1 MDGLYIVINTLDE
14 LWRTG
19 RLVALHP
26 VATPE
31 TSSDAIADW
40 LSKAEAEYREQL
52 PSVPPALNLPI
63 AVWATQQFYRDAQ
76 LMVYRELGEEF
87 IVTGLETEPADFAI
101 SIGEVNAPEIASIH
115 YSVDLLF
122 RFLPDLER
130 LAKAA
135 SPADPLL
142 KQIEAWAERWPLSSA
157 RMKPQAEIQ
166 EKLEPI
172 LRDRCLRIMYIERVL
187 DGGSVSADEADR
199 WNKINAQYEWKTFDS
214 QR

>member
-1 MDGLYIVINTLDE
+1 LIRLLDE
-14 LWRTG
+14 LWHTG

-26 VATPE
+26 VAAPE
-31 TSSDAIADW
+31 MNSDAIADW
-40 LSKAEAEYREQL
+40 LTRAEAEYREQL
-52 PSVPPALNLPI
+52 PSVPPALDLSS
-63 AVWATQQFYRDAQ
+63 AVWATQQFYRAAQ

-87 IVTGLETEPADFAI
+87 ILTGLETEPTDASRFGDAA
-101 SIGEVNAPEIASIH
+101 NATAIASIH

-130 LAKAA
+130 LTKAA
-135 SPADPLL
+135 SPTDPLL
-142 KQIEAWAERWPLSSA
+142 KQIDAWAARWPLSSA
-157 RMKPQAEIQ
+157 RMKRPAEIQ

-187 DGGSVSADEADR
+187 DSGPASADESDR
-199 WNKINAQYEWKTFDS
+199 WNKINAQYEWKTFDR

>member
-1 MDGLYIVINTLDE
+1 MINALNE
-14 LWRTG
+14 LWHTG

-26 VATPE
+26 VAMPE
-31 TSSDAIADW
+31 SNSDAIADW
-40 LSKAEAEYREQL
+40 LRKAEAEYREQL
-52 PSVPPALNLPI
+52 PGVPPALNLPL
-63 AVWATQQFYRDAQ
+63 AVWATQQFYRAAQ

-87 IVTGLETEPADFAI
+87 ILTGLETEPAELA
-101 SIGEVNAPEIASIH
+101 IGEANAPEIASIH

-130 LAKAA
+130 LTKAA
-135 SPADPLL
+135 SLADPLL

-157 RMKPQAEIQ
+157 RMKRQVEIR

-172 LRDRCLRIMYIERVL
+172 LRNRCLRIMYIERVL
-187 DGGSVSADEADR
+187 DGSSVSADEADR
-199 WNKINAQYEWKTFDS
+199 WNKINAQYEWKTLDS